1 MKDLYLIGNAH
12 IDPVWLWSWQEGYHE
27 VKATFL
33 SALDRLDEYDGFL
46 FTCAC
51 AQYYAWL
58 EQDAQP
64 LFQRVKKEVARGRIC
79 LVGGMWIQPDLNI
92 PSGESLVRQLLV
104 SQRYFLSR
112 FGHIAITGYNVD
124 SFGQSGMLAMLY
136 KKAGMKNYV
145 WMRPGDSE
153 NPDIPQGA
161 FRLKSV
167 DGSEVLS
174 FRIPSDMGAY
184 TCKENIAGKI
194 DFLRE
199 RAKQTGAA
207 QMVFYG
213 VGNHGGGPTKKLLN
227 EIESLLP
234 KQDDVCYGTP
244 DAYFD
249 AIAPLR
255 DRLPAWEGEMQ
266 HHASGCYS
274 TFSLGKLA
282 GRRAE
287 NALVRTEK
295 AQVLADRL
303 LAVRADTEALGRAW
317 EDVLFNQ
324 FHDIQCGCCIY
335 PALEDS
341 LKRFGEAETIADRE
355 ENRVLQRVS
364 FSINTAVP
372 NEAHAP
378 DKENW
383 LIWGRAPYGTPL
395 VMFNPHPFDCML
407 KATVHATIA
416 AAENETGDAVFLQK
430 IRAERTNVHDKYDTL
445 VYTRV
450 PAMGYTTVML
460 HEGEPAPEE
469 ASPLRVTQTTLENGR
484 LRARFDEA
492 TGSLASLALDGR
504 ESLSAPARLLLMVIA
519 HVDTWAHNVFAFD
532 REIGAIE
539 RPAFTI
545 LEDGPVR
552 ASLRV
557 VRTNGRT
564 TVSEIYRLYR
574 DGDQLEVDV
583 RLDFHEHYAMLKL
596 EVPVACASPAEIA
609 EIPLGVQARKM
620 TGNEEPCQR
629 WCALSGS
636 ENGLAILNTGKFS
649 YSAKNGALRLTLANG
664 SQSADHNGRDERD
677 DTVEFLDQGVQRF
690 TYALCPFAGG
700 WADAG
705 LNRRAEIL
713 NQPGFTVAETYHKG
727 PLPRAYTGA
736 RPQGDEVVLECL
748 KLSEDG
754 AGYIVRLREPAGR
767 TAHGMLRLPLLS
779 ADIPYRLSPFDMKT
793 WFVSK
798 DGGIVREVLITE
810 LPLET

>member
-51 AQYYAWL
+51 AQYYVWL

-79 LVGGMWIQPDLNI
+79 LVGGMWIQPDLNL

-112 FGHIAITGYNVD
+112 FGHIAATGYNVD

-161 FRLKSV
+161 FRLRSI

-174 FRIPSDMGAY
+174 FRIPYDMGAY

-199 RAKQTGAA
+199 RAKRTGVP

-227 EIESLLP
+227 EIEALLP
-234 KQDDVCYGTP
+234 AQDDVCYGTP

-255 DRLPAWEGEMQ
+255 DRLPVWEGEMQ

-303 LAVRADTEALGRAW
+303 LAVRADTKALGRAW

-341 LKRFGEAETIADRE
+341 LKRFGEAETISGRE

-372 NEAHAP
+372 DEAHAP

-395 VMFNPHPFDCML
+395 IMFNPHPFDCML

-430 IRAERTNVHDKYDTL
+430 IRAERTNAHDKYDTL

-450 PAMGYTTVML
+450 PALGYTTVML

-492 TGSLASLALDGR
+492 TGSLVSLALDGR
-504 ESLSAPARLLLMVIA
+504 ESLSAPTRLLLMDIA

-539 RPAFTI
+539 RPTFTI
-545 LEDGPVR
+545 LENGPVR

-596 EVPVACASPAEIA
+596 EVPVACTSPAEIA

-629 WCALSGS
+629 WCALSGR

-664 SQSADHNGRDERD
+664 SQSADHYGGNERD

-727 PLPRAYTGA
+727 PLPRAYTGV
-736 RPQGDEVVLECL
+736 RPQGDEVALECL

-754 AGYIVRLREPAGR
+754 TGYIVRLREPVGR
-767 TAHGMLRLPLLS
+767 AAHGTLHLPLLS

>member
-1 MKDLYLIGNAH
+1 MKDIYLIGNAH

-58 EQDAQP
+58 EQDAPQ
-64 LFQRVKKEVARGRIC
+64 LFRRLKKEVARGRVCI
-79 LVGGMWIQPDLNI
+79 VGGMWIQPDLNL

-112 FGHIAITGYNVD
+112 FGHIAVTGYNVD
-124 SFGQSGMLAMLY
+124 SFGQSGMLAMLFS
-136 KKAGMKNYV
+136 KAGMKNYV

-153 NPDIPQGA
+153 NPNIPQGA
-161 FRLKSV
+161 FRLKSA

-174 FRIPSDMGAY
+174 FRIPYEHGGY
-184 TCKENIAGKI
+184 TCTENLAAKI

-199 RAKQTGAA
+199 RAARTGVP

-227 EIESLLP
+227 EIEALLP
-234 KQDDVCYGTP
+234 AQDGVCYGTP

-255 DRLPAWEGEMQ
+255 DRLPVWEGEMQ

-282 GRRAE
+282 GRRVE
-287 NALVRTEK
+287 NALLRAEK
-295 AQVLADRL
+295 GQVLADRL
-303 LAVRADTEALGRAW
+303 LGTHADTKTLGQAW

-335 PALEDS
+335 SALEDS
-341 LKRFGEAETIADRE
+341 LKRFGEAETIAARE
-355 ENRVLQRVS
+355 ENRVLQRIS
-364 FSINTAVP
+364 FSIDTSIP
-372 NEAHAP
+372 DEAHAP
-378 DKENW
+378 DRVSG
-383 LIWGRAPYGTPL
+383 LMIWGHAPYGTPL
-395 VMFNPHPFDCML
+395 VLFNPHPFDCTQ

-416 AAENETGDAVFLQK
+416 SAENETSDAVFLQK
-430 IRAERTNVHDKYDTL
+430 IRAERTNGTDKYDTL

-460 HEGEPAPEE
+460 HEGEPAPAEDC
-469 ASPLRVTQTTLENGR
+469 PLRVTPTTLENDR
-484 LRARFDEA
+484 LCARFDEA
-492 TGSLASLALDGR
+492 TGNLSSLILDGR
-504 ESLSAPARLLLMVIA
+504 EFLSAPTRLLLVDISHA
-519 HVDTWAHNVFAFD
+519 DTWAHNVFPFD
-532 REIGAIE
+532 KEIDVIE
-539 RPAFTI
+539 RPTFTV

-583 RLDFHEHYAMLKL
+583 RLDFREQYAMLKL
-596 EVPVACASPAEIA
+596 EVPVACASPAEVA
-609 EIPLGVQARKM
+609 EIPLGVQARGM
-620 TGNEEPCQR
+620 TGSEEPCQR

-649 YSAKNGALRLTLANG
+649 YSAKDGALRLTLANG
-664 SQSADHNGRDERD
+664 SLSADHYGQSERD
-677 DTVEFLDQGVQRF
+677 DTQEFLDQGVQRF
-690 TYALCPFAGG
+690 TYALCPFTDS
-700 WADAG
+700 WTDAG

-713 NQPGFTVAETYHKG
+713 NQPGFSVAETYHEG
-727 PLPRAYTGA
+727 ALPRAYAGI
-736 RPQGDEVVLECL
+736 RPQGDEAALECL

-754 AGYIVRLREPAGR
+754 TGYIVRLREPVGR
-767 TAHGMLRLPLLS
+767 TAHGTLHMPLLN
-779 ADIPYRLSPFDMKT
+779 ADIPYHLSPFDMKT

-810 LPLET
+810 LPNA